1 LRIRWYFLLGL
12 GAAVV
17 VAAAVYW
24 FRVGSDGKAPAWQT
38 ARIERGSLVAAVS
51 ATGSITPV
59 ASVSVGSQVSGLIQQ
74 VLVDFNHEVK
84 QGDVIARLDPETF
97 RHRVRQAEADLDAAR
112 AQVLVQQSQVN
123 ARRADV
129 QRVEVSLGE
138 ARRDSDRKSDLHRRG
153 FISVAERDR
162 ADSLV
167 RTTEQDLLTAKAA
180 LEVALAQVRNSE
192 AIVNQREAALDSSRV
207 DLERTV
213 IRSPVDGVVIK
224 RSIDAGQTVAASLQA
239 PELFVIARNL
249 RDMQVDTSIDES
261 DITRIRQGL
270 TASFTV
276 DAFPGRSFEGRVEQ
290 VRKAAQNIQNVI
302 TYVVVVRFSN
312 TDGSLLPG
320 MTANVRIVTER
331 RDDVLK
337 VTNAAL
343 RYRPPPEW
351 VNASVAPAAD
361 RSQVAPSAA
370 SPSAAASGSSA
381 TPANNAGAAAMQA
394 WRDRLVRELGLS
406 PEQTAQLDSLF
417 QASRERGASIRQAAP
432 EERQKL
438 IQAQRQELRARIQD
452 LLTAEQKP
460 RYELMLAELGQRTS
474 GGGRG
479 RLWLVQAD
487 GRLAPLEVQTGISD
501 GASTEVRGTGLEVGL
516 AVATGM
522 PASSSTSPRPGGAP
536 RLFF

>member
-1 LRIRWYFLLGL
+1 LRIRWYFLPGL

-24 FRVGSDGKAPAWQT
+24 FRVGTDGKAPAWQT

-112 AQVLVQQSQVN
+112 AQVLVQHSQVN
-123 ARRADV
+123 ARRADA

-138 ARRDSDRKSDLHRRG
+138 ARRDSERKSDLHRRG

-162 ADSLV
+162 AESLV

-331 RDDVLK
+331 RDDILK
-337 VTNAAL
+337 ITNAAL
-343 RYRPPPEW
+343 RYRPPSEW
-351 VNASVAPAAD
+351 VLASTAPGAD
-361 RSQVAPSAA
+361 RSQSSPSAA
-370 SPSAAASGSSA
+370 SPSATASGSSA
-381 TPANNAGAAAMQA
+381 TPANNAGAAALQA

-460 RYELMLAELGQRTS
+460 RYELMLAELGQRTT
-474 GGGRG
+474 GPDRYQRRG
-479 RLWLVQAD
+479 QH
-487 GRLAPLEVQTGISD
+487 
-501 GASTEVRGTGLEVGL
+501 
-516 AVATGM
+516 
-522 PASSSTSPRPGGAP
+522 
-536 RLFF
+536 